1 VGRLGGTTATVTG
14 GAGGIGEATVRLFAA
29 EGANVLIADLDEER
43 GRGLADELG
52 PAAAFAPLDVA
63 DEEGWAGV
71 ARTALERFGSV
82 EVLVNNAG
90 GAPAGSIEEQ
100 PRPDYERAIAVNQ
113 TGAWLGIR
121 TLAPH
126 LRAAGGGAIVNV
138 SSALGMIGA
147 PGLAAYSAAKFAV
160 RGITRSAAL
169 ELAGDG
175 IRVNSVHPG
184 LIDTAE
190 TQGSGVAEAIAETGE
205 FARITVPMGRIG
217 TAAEVA
223 QLILFLASAESS
235 YCTGGEYVVDGG
247 MLAGPPP
254 A

>member
-1 VGRLGGTTATVTG
+1 MGRLDGTTAIVTG
-14 GAGGIGEATVRLFAA
+14 GAAGIGEASVRLFAA
-29 EGANVLIADLDEER
+29 EGANVLIADLDQSR
-43 GRGLADELG
+43 GGQLAEELG
-52 PAAAFAPLDVA
+52 PAAAFARLDVA
-63 DEEGWAGV
+63 TEEGWAGV
-71 ARTALERFGSV
+71 ARTAVERFGSV
-82 EVLVNNAG
+82 ESLINNAG
-90 GAPAGSIEEQ
+90 GAPSGSIEEQ
-100 PRPDYERAIAVNQ
+100 PRSDYERAIAVNQ
-113 TGAWLGIR
+113 TGVWLGIR

-126 LRAAGGGAIVNV
+126 LRAAGGGSIVNV
-138 SSALGMIGA
+138 SSALGMVGA

-184 LIDTAE
+184 LIATAE
-190 TQGSGVAEAIAETGE
+190 TEGSGAAEAIAKTGE
-205 FARITVPMGRIG
+205 FARITVPLGRIG

-223 QLILFLASAESS
+223 QLILFLASKESG
-235 YCTGGEYVVDGG
+235 YCTGAEYLVDGG